1 MRYRRRLKYDSR
13 DCYKHTIPCSHAI
26 LNRRI
31 KILLSPLAAVSTLGQ
46 LLLARDILQT
56 NTCGV
61 TVSRASTLRDL
72 SMLKNEDSAF
82 RHSLLYARHHVAV
95 FVYHYTS
102 CDTRVITWQS
112 SPSAAALMPETTGPC
127 WGRRH
132 TPLRL
137 WELCIEPLFKL
148 QLGHVHDFLS
158 HELWIEK
165 IYNQST
171 YYNPSKK

>member
-1 MRYRRRLKYDSR
+1 M
-13 DCYKHTIPCSHAI
+13 
-26 LNRRI
+26 
-31 KILLSPLAAVSTLGQ
+31 STLGQ

-171 YYNPSKK
+171 YYNPSKKWVLQHKSASPYVFIVERETSKQHCYELLILTQFNYAN